1 MAWFGKKKEPPAL
14 GPGQQLV
21 HRQFADAIAFAAGE
35 WIGFDKYCLH
45 VDSDWHGNTTL
56 RQRMAGFMA
65 GPIGPTLEERFP
77 DIAAVGAD
85 ADAHTGLSGHKDV
98 ILGLI
103 VTEAIITSGT
113 DSREEVEAISG
124 A

>member
-1 MAWFGKKKEPPAL
+1 MGWFKKKKPAL
-14 GPGQQLV
+14 TAGQQLV
-21 HRQFADAIAFAAGE
+21 HRRFGEAIVFAAGE

-45 VDSDWHGNTTL
+45 VDPDWHRNTTL
-56 RQRMAGFMA
+56 RQRVSGFMA
-65 GPIGPTLEERFP
+65 GPIGPTLEELFP
-77 DIAAVGAD
+77 DIETVGAD

-113 DSREEVEAISG
+113 NSREEVEAISE

>member
-1 MAWFGKKKEPPAL
+1 MSWFRKKPPPPL

-21 HRQFADAIAFAAGE
+21 HRKFADAIAFAAGE
-35 WIGFDKYCLH
+35 WMGFEKYCLH
-45 VDSDWHGNTTL
+45 VDPDWRSNSTL
-56 RQRMAGFMA
+56 RQRMSAFAA
-65 GPIGPTLEERFP
+65 GPIVPTLEERFP
-77 DIAAVGAD
+77 DIAVVGAD
-85 ADAHTGLSGHKDV
+85 ADAHTGLAGHKDV

>member
-1 MAWFGKKKEPPAL
+1 MGWFRKKPPTL
-14 GPGQQLV
+14 GPGQVLV
-21 HRQFADAIAFAAGE
+21 HRKFAEAISFAAGE
-35 WIGFDKYCLH
+35 WQGFENYCLH
-45 VDSDWHGNTTL
+45 VDPDWHSNSTL

-77 DIAAVGAD
+77 DIATVGAEV
-85 ADAHTGLSGHKDV
+85 DAHSGVSGHKDV
-98 ILGLI
+98 ILGLT

-113 DSREEVEAISG
+113 NSREEVEAISE

>member
-1 MAWFGKKKEPPAL
+1 MGWFKKKPPPL
-14 GPGQQLV
+14 GPGQLLV
-21 HRQFADAIAFAAGE
+21 HRLFGEAISFAAGE
-35 WIGFDKYCLH
+35 WKGFEGYCLH
-45 VDSDWHGNTTL
+45 VDPDLHIHTTL
-56 RQRMAGFMA
+56 RQRLAGFMA

-77 DIAAVGAD
+77 EIATVGAD
-85 ADAHTGLSGHKDV
+85 IDAQSGQQGHKQV

-113 DSREEVEAISG
+113 NSREEVEAISE

>member
-1 MAWFGKKKEPPAL
+1 MGWFRKKKAPPLTAA
-14 GPGQQLV
+14 QQLV
-21 HRQFADAIAFAAGE
+21 HRQFGDAIAFAAGE

-45 VDSDWHGNTTL
+45 VDPDWRSNTTL

-65 GPIGPTLEERFP
+65 GPIGPTLEERYP
-77 DIAAVGAD
+77 EIAAVGAD
-85 ADAHTGLSGHKDV
+85 IDAHSGLAGHKEV

-113 DSREEVEAISG
+113 DSREEVEAISED
-124 A
+124 